1 MIFLNLI
8 LILTLCF
15 VVFLGCTFL
24 MTPLFSKVPFVPVRK
39 KVLKDIISAL
49 KLSNESILYDLGCG
63 DGRILF
69 AAAKIYPK
77 ISCVGIEK
85 APFPFL
91 WAKSRQIFS
100 NYLPAQAGKKIMIVH
115 GDMFQTD
122 ISPATH
128 IFLYLF
134 PELMNSLLPKF
145 EKELRPGTRV
155 VSCDFQFSGKHPDQV
170 LDLKGTKYQLNRKLY
185 IYNF

>member
-49 KLSNESILYDLGCG
+49 KLSNESVLYDLGCG

-77 ISCVGIEK
+77 ISCVGIKK
-85 APFPFL
+85 APFQFL
-91 WAKSRQIFS
+91 WAKVHKFFTGKIS
-100 NYLPAQAGKKIMIVH
+100 KKISIIR
-115 GDMFQTD
+115 GDMFEANVP
-122 ISPATH
+122 PATH

-134 PELMNSLLPKF
+134 PELMDSLLPKF
-145 EKELRPGTRV
+145 KKELKSGTRV
-155 VSCDFQFSGKHPDQV
+155 VSCDFQFSE
-170 LDLKGTKYQLNRKLY
+170 
-185 IYNF
+185 